1 MKANPRPGEPLS
13 SDPMP
18 DFERPPVVEVALS
31 IQFKELS
38 KFQTPYAGFLWEE
51 FRADYPKLDE
61 KPPLPHLVETF
72 PQPSQPKFTAF
83 LGELPPP
90 RRLVFMTRSGSNL
103 VQIQPDR
110 FVHNWRKTTEEDD
123 YPRYAKVQEL
133 SLRQWAKFTDFARKH
148 DLGEVE
154 PDQYELTY
162 VNHFARGEGWSTLR
176 DVPCIIRDLAGEAEA
191 RFLPVPEG
199 IDFRRSFVLARECG
213 RLHSTLRRGHR
224 KTDGHEVLI
233 LELTARGFPS
243 WDSAGDREEAMLA
256 WFDLAH
262 ETIVRGFV
270 DLTTTEAQKELW
282 GRTQ

>member
-1 MKANPRPGEPLS
+1 MKVQPKRAKPLS
-13 SDPMP
+13 SEPMP

-51 FRADYPKLDE
+51 FRADYPQLDE

-72 PQPSQPKFTAF
+72 PEPSQPQFTAF

-90 RRLVFMTRSGSNL
+90 RRLVFMTSRGGNL

-110 FVHNWRKTTEEDD
+110 FVHNWRKMSEEDD
-123 YPRYAKVQEL
+123 YPRYDKVRDL
-133 SLRQWAKFTDFARKH
+133 SLKQWAKFTAFAGRH

-154 PDQYELTY
+154 PDQYEMTY
-162 VNHFARGEGWSTLR
+162 VNHFPQGEAWNTLA
-176 DVPCIIRDLAGEAEA
+176 DVPRLIRDLAWEPEG

-199 IDFRRSFVLARECG
+199 IVFRRSFILAREWG
-213 RLHSTLRRGHR
+213 RLHSTLRRGQR
-224 KTDGHEVLI
+224 KTDGRDVLV
-233 LELTARGFPS
+233 LELTARGYPL
-243 WDSAGDREEAMLA
+243 SADPREGKAMLD

-262 ETIVRGFV
+262 ESIVRGFA
-270 DLTTTEAQKELW
+270 DLTTSEAQQTFW
-282 GRTQ
+282 RRTQ